1 MQMTSLTFYG
11 GVNEIGGNKILLEDQ
26 DTKVFLDF
34 GMSFGQSG
42 KYFSEFH
49 QPRKCNCIGDFLFTG
64 LLPELEGV
72 YRTDYLEYMDRP
84 GEERGVDAVLLS
96 HAHMDHVAYIHH
108 LRKDIPL
115 HMSPETYAILKTMEE
130 TGTGTFTEILH
141 HKQSFAI
148 RPKKRGEG
156 HTRVK
161 GGEAESSRPVNIFD
175 YGSPFKVG
183 PLEIVPHEV
192 DHSLPGAT
200 AYIIHTSEGTIL
212 YTGDFRF
219 HGYKRDATEAM
230 IDSASEENIEAVIVE
245 GTRINEE
252 TGNTETDV
260 FNEAGTIIEETTKL
274 AVVNFPARDLA
285 RLLTFHRIA
294 EKTGRKL
301 VLNFKHAYLL
311 EQFQA
316 LGDDYPKISDPS
328 LCFFADRKGWGIF
341 GRDDY
346 PETIAAQDY
355 KRWERNYLDLPNTI
369 TYREVK
375 RNQSEYMFYC
385 TYYQLNELIDVRPET
400 GSRYVRSI
408 CEPFNHEMLFD
419 EKRVNNWLNL
429 YGLGPAYQVHAS
441 GHASGPEI
449 MEMLERIAP
458 EKIYPVHTEHPQH
471 LKGKFSRV
479 QHVETGVAYT
489 L

>member
-1 MQMTSLTFYG
+1 MTSLTFYG

-26 DTKVFLDF
+26 GTRIFLDF

-64 LLPELEGV
+64 LLPKLEGV
-72 YRTDYLEYMDRP
+72 YRTDYLEYMNRP
-84 GEERGVDAVLLS
+84 EEERGVDAVLLS

-108 LRKDIPL
+108 LREDIPL
-115 HMSPETYAILKTMEE
+115 HMSPETHTILKTLEE
-130 TGTGTFTEILH
+130 TGVGTFTEILH

-156 HTRVK
+156 YTKVK
-161 GGEAESSRPVNIFD
+161 GGESESSRSVTVFD
-175 YGSPFKVG
+175 YRKAFKVG

-200 AYIIHTSEGTIL
+200 AYIIHTSEGSIL

-219 HGYKRDATEAM
+219 HGYKRDATEEM
-230 IDSASEENIEAVIVE
+230 IEAASEEDLEAVIVE
-245 GTRINEE
+245 GTRITEE
-252 TGNTETDV
+252 AGNTETDV
-260 FNEAGTIIEETTKL
+260 FNEAGAIIEETQKL
-274 AVVNFPARDLA
+274 AIVNFPARDLA
-285 RLLTFHRIA
+285 RLLTFYRIA

-311 EQFQA
+311 EQFQVI
-316 LGDDYPKISDPS
+316 GDDYPKITDPS

-346 PETIAAQDY
+346 PETIAVQDY
-355 KRWERNYLDLPNTI
+355 KRWERRYLELPNTI
-369 TYREVK
+369 TYRDVK
-375 RNQSEYMFYC
+375 RDQSEYMLYC
-385 TYYQLNELIDVRPET
+385 TYYQLNELIDVRPEP

-408 CEPFNHEMLFD
+408 CEPFNDEMHFD
-419 EKRVNNWLNL
+419 ERRVKNWLNL
-429 YGLGPAYQVHAS
+429 YDLGPAYQIHAS

-449 MEMLERIAP
+449 TGMLERLSP
-458 EKIYPVHTEHPQH
+458 EKIYPIHTEHPNY
-471 LKGKFSRV
+471 LKEAFPLV
-479 QHVETGVAYT
+479 QTVEAGIVYT

>member
-1 MQMTSLTFYG
+1 MTTLTFYG

-26 DTKVFLDF
+26 DTRIFLDF

-49 QPRKCNCIGDFLFTG
+49 QPRKCNCIEDFLFTG

-72 YRTDYLEYMDRP
+72 YRTDYLEYLDWPR
-84 GEERGVDAVLLS
+84 EECGVDAVLLS
-96 HAHMDHVAYIHH
+96 HAHMDHTAYIHH

-115 HMSPETYAILKTMEE
+115 HMSPETHAILRTMEE

-148 RPKKRGEG
+148 RPKKRGDG
-156 HTRVK
+156 YTRVK
-161 GGEAESSRPVNIFD
+161 GEESETPRPVSVFQ
-175 YGSPFKVG
+175 YGRPFKVG
-183 PLEIVPHEV
+183 PVEIVPYEV

-219 HGYKRDATEAM
+219 HGYKRDTTERM
-230 IDSASEENIEAVIVE
+230 IDAASEEGIEAIIVE
-245 GTRINEE
+245 GTRVTEE
-252 TGNTETDV
+252 TGNTETSV
-260 FNEAGTIIEETTKL
+260 FNEAGDIIEGTSKL

-294 EKTGRKL
+294 VKMGRKL
-301 VLNFKHAYLL
+301 VLSFKHAYLL

-316 LGDDYPKISDPS
+316 LGDDYPHVSDS
-328 LCFFADRKGWGIF
+328 NLCFFADRKGWGIF

-346 PETIAAQDY
+346 PETVAAQDY
-355 KRWERNYLDLPNTI
+355 YKWERRYLDLPNTL
-369 TYREVK
+369 TFREVK
-375 RNQSEYMFYC
+375 QNQSEYMFYC

-400 GSRYVRSI
+400 GSRYVRSV
-408 CEPFNHEMLFD
+408 CEPFNDEMLFD
-419 EKRVNNWLNL
+419 EKRVNSWLDL
-429 YGLGPAYQVHAS
+429 YGLGSAYQIHAS

-449 MEMLERIAP
+449 MNMLERLAP
-458 EKIYPVHTEHPQH
+458 EKIYPIHTEHPQH
-471 LKGKFSRV
+471 LKGKFPQI
-479 QHVETGVAYT
+479 QHIETGKTYT

>member
-1 MQMTSLTFYG
+1 MTSLTFYG

-26 DTKVFLDF
+26 DTKIFLDF

-72 YRTDYLEYMDRP
+72 YRRDYLKYMGRP
-84 GEERGVDAVLLS
+84 EEERMVDAVLLS
-96 HAHMDHVAYIHH
+96 HAHMDHVAYVHH

-115 HMSPETYAILKTMEE
+115 HMSPETHAILKTMEE
-130 TGTGTFTEILH
+130 TGVGTFTEILS

-156 HTRVK
+156 FTKVK
-161 GGEAESSRPVNIFD
+161 GRESESSRPVTVFD
-175 YGSPFKVG
+175 YGKSFKVG

-200 AYIIHTSEGTIL
+200 AYIIHTSKGAIL

-230 IDSASEENIEAVIVE
+230 IDASSEEDIAAVIVE
-245 GTRINEE
+245 GTRITEE

-260 FNEAGTIIEETTKL
+260 FNEAGKIIEETQKL

-285 RLLTFHRIA
+285 RLLTFYRLA
-294 EKTGRKL
+294 VETGRKL

-311 EQFQA
+311 EQFRA
-316 LGDDYPKISDPS
+316 FGDDFPKISDPG

-346 PETIAAQDY
+346 PETIASQDY
-355 KRWERNYLDLPNTI
+355 KRWERGYLDLPNTI
-369 TYREVK
+369 TYRDMK
-375 RNQSEYMFYC
+375 KNQSEYMFYC
-385 TYYQLNELIDVRPET
+385 TYYQLNELIDVRPEP
-400 GSRYVRSI
+400 GSRYIRSI
-408 CEPFNHEMLFD
+408 CEPFNDEMHFD
-419 EKRVNNWLNL
+419 ERRVINWLNL
-429 YGLGPAYQVHAS
+429 YGLGSAYQVHAS
-441 GHASGPEI
+441 GHASRPEI
-449 MEMLERIAP
+449 TGMLERLAP
-458 EKIYPVHTEHPQH
+458 EKIYPIHTDHPKH
-471 LKGKFSRV
+471 LKGTFQQV
-479 QHVETGVAYT
+479 QIIKTGNVYK